1 MNAEFLKSVRIFRHL
16 SDEALQEL
24 AEYFKVR
31 KYLKNN
37 LIIFEDDTGLL
48 FFVIRSGKVKISRIS
63 QQGEEVIL
71 AILGQGQFFGEVSI
85 IDGGTRSATVT
96 SLDDV
101 ELLSIS
107 RDRFQYFMKKYPTLS
122 LSLLREMAARFRKSD
137 AQIKRLSLMDAR
149 ERVANTLFL
158 LAMELGVEQREH
170 EYIIEDLPRQLDL
183 ASIAGTSRETVSRI
197 ISKLQEEGLIEREG
211 NRLIIPDVFRLE
223 RVFNE
228 V

>member
-1 MNAEFLKSVRIFRHL
+1 MIAEFLKTVRIFRQL
-16 SDEALQEL
+16 SDEALQEMS
-24 AEYFKVR
+24 ECFKAR
-31 KYLKNN
+31 KYRKNN

-101 ELLSIS
+101 ELLTIG
-107 RDRFQYFMKKYPTLS
+107 RDRFQYFMKQYPALS
-122 LSLLREMAARFRKSD
+122 MSLLREMAARFRKSD
-137 AQIKRLSLMDAR
+137 AQIKMDAR
-149 ERVANTLFL
+149 ERVANTLFQ

-170 EYIIEDLPRQLDL
+170 EYLIEDLPRQVDL
-183 ASIAGTSRETVSRI
+183 ANIAGTSRETVSRI
-197 ISKLQEEGLIEREG
+197 IGSLQDDGLIERDG

>member
-1 MNAEFLKSVRIFRHL
+1 MVAEFLKTVRIFRQL
-16 SDEALQEL
+16 SDEALREMS
-24 AEYFKVR
+24 ECFKVR
-31 KYLKNN
+31 KYRKNN
-37 LIIFEDDTGLL
+37 LIIFEEDAGLL

-101 ELLSIS
+101 ELLTVG
-107 RDRFQYFMKKYPTLS
+107 RDRFQYFMKQYPELS
-122 LSLLREMAARFRKSD
+122 MSLLREMAARFRKSD
-137 AQIKRLSLMDAR
+137 AQIKSLSLMDAR
-149 ERVANTLFL
+149 ERVANTLFQ
-158 LAMELGVEQREH
+158 LAMELGVERREH
-170 EYIIEDLPRQLDL
+170 EYVIEDLPRQLDL
-183 ASIAGTSRETVSRI
+183 ANIAGTSRETVSRI
-197 ISKLQEEGLIEREG
+197 IGSLQDDGLIERDG